1 MPPLRPAL
9 PGALLFVLLAV
20 SGSGGVEILAK
31 SRVESCVED
40 SGAVGHLS
48 CHKKLVVDMSVP
60 SGTSGGEASLV
71 VREVEE
77 NDTQTGTIRGD
88 PPVIT
93 VSKSDEFAL
102 YALTYLTDVA
112 YKPEEQFV
120 KTRKC
125 EPDAD
130 ADLVQTCERL
140 RYENGSIIPY
150 TEPVC
155 CPCGDHSRVSSS
167 CGNFINTIAK
177 GKANT
182 AHCLRFLGD
191 WFHVWEIGTRLLGF
205 SVRVH
210 VNKKGSVSEVVVGP
224 ENRTVVSTDNFLR
237 VNLLGEFG
245 GYTDIPSFEDFYL
258 VTPRKGAGTDIGDEY
273 SKWML
278 LERVLFTID
287 HLECDKIGVGYKTFQ
302 NQPNFCTMPFQS
314 CLSHQLWNFWETDQ
328 TRINEKKQPLYVVQ
342 GRFQRINQH
351 PNAGGHTF
359 SIGVT
364 EVINTNLKVELS
376 ADDIEYLYQ
385 RSPGKIVGINVSKYE
400 TLSQVGTANVTTKN
414 IGKLEA
420 LYSLTFNCSSGI
432 SPMEEQSYIMKPD
445 EATTRSFSLHPS
457 LDKAATYQCTAILKA
472 SDYSELDKEE
482 CNFSVAATV
491 FDNGTQIGSLN
502 DHKRGGIWDFFDTIK
517 ALWLNFWDSLV
528 DFLSGKSCRTKCSS
542 LFDISCQYVCI
553 VWFVKI
559 SLLLAALPAGTAL
572 LRLLRRGQP
581 RHKKGHHRH
590 SHRLGDQPH
599 HRHHHHADQRHHHV
613 LHRHDGGQR
622 REAAAEEHR
631 HRHEPALGV
640 QHRES
645 GHKHR
650 RHGKVVAAALRL
662 GLDGPS
668 RWPRGTQDDT
678 GHGLRGDRDRDNSWE
693 VYPCRED
700 GSDRLTHVA

>member
-1 MPPLRPAL
+1 MPPLL
-9 PGALLFVLLAV
+9 PVVLLSVLLAV
-20 SGSGGVEILAK
+20 SGAGGVEILAK

-48 CHKKLVVDMSVP
+48 CHKKLVVDMAVP

-102 YALTYLTDVA
+102 YGLTYLTDVA

-130 ADLVQTCERL
+130 ADVVQICERL
-140 RYENGSIIPY
+140 RYENGSIIAY

-191 WFHVWEIGTRLLGF
+191 WFHVWEIGTRSLGF
-205 SVRVH
+205 SVKVQ

-258 VTPRKGAGTDIGDEY
+258 VTPSKGAGTDIGDEY

-287 HLECDKIGVGYKTFQ
+287 HLECDKIGVSYKAFQ

-351 PNAGGHTF
+351 PVHA
-359 SIGVT
+359 
-364 EVINTNLKVELS
+364 NLKY
-376 ADDIEYLYQ
+376 YLI
-385 RSPGKIVGINVSKYE
+385 RSPGKIVGINVS
-400 TLSQVGTANVTTKN
+400 TFQALSQVGTANVTTKN
-414 IGKLEA
+414 IGNLEA
-420 LYSLTFNCSSGI
+420 SYSLTFNCSSGI

-445 EATTRSFSLHPS
+445 EATIRSFSLHPS

-472 SDYSELDKEE
+472 SDYSELDKEH
-482 CNFSVAATV
+482 CNISVAATV

-502 DHKRGGIWDFFDTIK
+502 DHKRGGIWGFFDTIET
-517 ALWLNFWDSLV
+517 LWLNFWDSV
-528 DFLSGKSCRTKCSS
+528 IGFLSGKSCRAKCSS
-542 LFDISCQYVCI
+542 LFDFSCQYVCI
-553 VWFVKI
+553 GWFFKI
-559 SLLLAALPAGTAL
+559 SLLLAALPAGMAL

-581 RHKKGHHRH
+581 RHKKGHHHRH

-599 HRHHHHADQRHHHV
+599 RHHHADHQRRHHV
-613 LHRHDGGQR
+613 LHRHDGEQH
-622 REAAAEEHR
+622 REAAAEDQRHHR
-631 HRHEPALGV
+631 HDPALGV

-650 RHGKVVAAALRL
+650 RHGKVVAPALRL
-662 GLDGPS
+662 GLDGPTS
-668 RWPRGTQDDT
+668 RPRGAL
-678 GHGLRGDRDRDNSWE
+678 GAPLG
-693 VYPCRED
+693 
-700 GSDRLTHVA
+700 